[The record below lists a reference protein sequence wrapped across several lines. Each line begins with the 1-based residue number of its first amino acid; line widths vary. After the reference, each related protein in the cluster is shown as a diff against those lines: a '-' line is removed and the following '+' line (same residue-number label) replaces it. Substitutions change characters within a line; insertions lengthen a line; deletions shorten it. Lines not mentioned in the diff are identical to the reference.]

1 MGKLS
6 NEQMLCGA
14 VILVL
19 VYLIFRG
26 KTTEGAPRR
35 PRGPSIK
42 QTWNNKLKRPEYI
55 YISSGRRTSRYW
67 YERDQARVR
76 REQARWK
83 RSLYGSSKS
92 SRGGAKKAREKVRKK
107 VRKLFNNPVW
117 AARFKKAAKQAV
129 ADQALSDKQAKAK
142 GGWKK

>member
-26 KTTEGAPRR
+26 KTTEGAPRK
-35 PRGPSIK
+35 PRGPTIK
-42 QTWNNKLKRPEYI
+42 QTWNDKLKRPEYR
-55 YISSGRRTSRYW
+55 YISSGRRTSKYW
-67 YERDQARVR
+67 YDQDQKRVR

-83 RSLYGSSKS
+83 RSSYVPSSRR
-92 SRGGAKKAREKVRKK
+92 SRGGAKKPRRF
-107 VRKLFNNPVW
+107 FNNSRW
-117 AARFKKAAKQAV
+117 TSRIKKAARQAV
-129 ADQALSDKQAKAK
+129 ADQALSDRQARAK
-142 GGWKK
+142 GGY